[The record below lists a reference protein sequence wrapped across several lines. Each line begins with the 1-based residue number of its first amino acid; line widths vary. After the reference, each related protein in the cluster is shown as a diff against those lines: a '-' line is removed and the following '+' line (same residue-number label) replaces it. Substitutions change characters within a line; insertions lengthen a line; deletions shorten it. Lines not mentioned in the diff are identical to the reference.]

1 MSKPSDAGSN
11 GTPSNGSPGFSSEN
25 SSGAGSLHREIFDSE
40 VDGDSTR
47 QMSLDEIS
55 EIGRQRSS
63 EAERFTPP
71 PPPAAP
77 PRSGSSAPSAPPVS
91 PERPAI
97 RAQSD
102 VDAFPPPP
110 VPPTAPTVGAQQVHH
125 GAPQAAGQMSP
136 QAGYAG
142 YAPAGHAPAS
152 YAAAGYATAAP
163 SQGPYQH
170 AQQQEEPKKK
180 SNPPWAAIAFTT
192 VLALFLVG
200 GGLYI
205 FFDMRS
211 SDDHVE
217 TTAPP
222 EVGGASSEA
231 KPEES
236 EPAES
241 TPTFDASE
249 AKAFITP
256 SGNISCV
263 IYKDRARC
271 TVYSFDYSP
280 GDKPENCSD
289 DVEWGSVAEVT
300 KKASGFSCK
309 NVGEGPSPEELGY
322 GKTIKAHGFECSSQK
337 DGVRCKGP
345 GGSFHVRKA
354 EFKFD

>member
-11 GTPSNGSPGFSSEN
+11 GTPPSGGPGYSPEN
-25 SSGAGSLHREIFDSE
+25 SSGSGSLHHEIFDSE
-40 VDGDSTR
+40 GDAESTR

-55 EIGRQRSS
+55 AIGRQRSS
-63 EAERFTPP
+63 EGDRFTPP

-77 PRSGSSAPSAPPVS
+77 PTAGASMPPV
-91 PERPAI
+91 PPTRPAV
-97 RAQSD
+97 RPQSGA
-102 VDAFPPPP
+102 DAFPPP
-110 VPPTAPTVGAQQVHH
+110 VPPAAPPASAQQV
-125 GAPQAAGQMSP
+125 PAAAAQPSAQHSP
-136 QAGYAG
+136 FQG
-142 YAPAGHAPAS
+142 PAS
-152 YAAAGYATAAP
+152 ANYGAAA
-163 SQGPYQH
+163 SHQGPYQQ
-170 AQQQEEPKKK
+170 APQQDGPKKEK
-180 SNPPWAAIAFTT
+180 SKLPWAAVTFTT
-192 VLALFLVG
+192 VLVLFLVG
-200 GGLYI
+200 AGLYI

-211 SDDHVE
+211 SEDHIE

-222 EVGGASSEA
+222 EVGSPSSEA
-231 KPEES
+231 EPEES

-241 TPTFDASE
+241 TPTFDGSD

>member
-1 MSKPSDAGSN
+1 MG
-11 GTPSNGSPGFSSEN
+11 
-25 SSGAGSLHREIFDSE
+25 
-40 VDGDSTR
+40 
-47 QMSLDEIS
+47 
-55 EIGRQRSS
+55 
-63 EAERFTPP
+63 
-71 PPPAAP
+71 
-77 PRSGSSAPSAPPVS
+77 
-91 PERPAI
+91 
-97 RAQSD
+97 
-102 VDAFPPPP
+102 
-110 VPPTAPTVGAQQVHH
+110 
-125 GAPQAAGQMSP
+125 P

-142 YAPAGHAPAS
+142 YAPAGHASAG
-152 YAAAGYATAAP
+152 YAAASAQAP
-163 SQGPYQH
+163 HEGT
-170 AQQQEEPKKK
+170 QQQEEPKKK
-180 SNPPWAAIAFTT
+180 KSNLPWAAIAFTT

-241 TPTFDASE
+241 TPTFDASD

-345 GGSFHVRKA
+345 GGTFHVRKA
-354 EFKFD
+354 AFKFD

>member
-125 GAPQAAGQMSP
+125 GGRQAAGQFSPQMGP

-142 YAPAGHAPAS
+142 YAPAGHASAG
-152 YAAAGYATAAP
+152 YAAASAQAP
-163 SQGPYQH
+163 HQD

-180 SNPPWAAIAFTT
+180 KSNLPWAAIAFTT

-211 SDDHVE
+211 SDDQVE

-231 KPEES
+231 QPEES

-241 TPTFDASE
+241 TPTFDASD

>member
-1 MSKPSDAGSN
+1 MG
-11 GTPSNGSPGFSSEN
+11 
-25 SSGAGSLHREIFDSE
+25 
-40 VDGDSTR
+40 
-47 QMSLDEIS
+47 
-55 EIGRQRSS
+55 
-63 EAERFTPP
+63 
-71 PPPAAP
+71 
-77 PRSGSSAPSAPPVS
+77 
-91 PERPAI
+91 
-97 RAQSD
+97 
-102 VDAFPPPP
+102 
-110 VPPTAPTVGAQQVHH
+110 
-125 GAPQAAGQMSP
+125 P

-142 YAPAGHAPAS
+142 YAPAGHASAG
-152 YAAAGYATAAP
+152 YAAASAQAP
-163 SQGPYQH
+163 HQD

-180 SNPPWAAIAFTT
+180 KSNLPWAAIAFTT

>member
-1 MSKPSDAGSN
+1 MG
-11 GTPSNGSPGFSSEN
+11 
-25 SSGAGSLHREIFDSE
+25 
-40 VDGDSTR
+40 
-47 QMSLDEIS
+47 
-55 EIGRQRSS
+55 
-63 EAERFTPP
+63 
-71 PPPAAP
+71 
-77 PRSGSSAPSAPPVS
+77 
-91 PERPAI
+91 
-97 RAQSD
+97 
-102 VDAFPPPP
+102 
-110 VPPTAPTVGAQQVHH
+110 
-125 GAPQAAGQMSP
+125 P

-170 AQQQEEPKKK
+170 AQQQEEPKKKK

-241 TPTFDASE
+241 TPTFDASD

>member
-25 SSGAGSLHREIFDSE
+25 SSGAGSLHREIFDGE
-40 VDGDSTR
+40 ADGDSTR

-63 EAERFTPP
+63 EGERFTPP

-77 PRSGSSAPSAPPVS
+77 PRAGAPTPAAPPVP

-102 VDAFPPPP
+102 VDAFPPPA
-110 VPPTAPTVGAQQVHH
+110 VPPTAPTVGAAQAHH
-125 GAPQAAGQMSP
+125 GAPQAPGQFSP

-142 YAPAGHAPAS
+142 H
-152 YAAAGYATAAP
+152 AAAGYAAVAP
-163 SQGPYQH
+163 HQASHEG

-180 SNPPWAAIAFTT
+180 KSNLPWAAVTFTT

-200 GGLYI
+200 AGLYI

-211 SDDHVE
+211 SEDHIE

-222 EVGGASSEA
+222 EVGSPSSEA
-231 KPEES
+231 EPEES

-241 TPTFDASE
+241 TPTFDASD

-309 NVGEGPSPEELGY
+309 NIGEGPSPEELGY

-345 GGSFHVRKA
+345 GGTFHVRKA

>member
-11 GTPSNGSPGFSSEN
+11 GTPRNGSPGFSSDN
-25 SSGAGSLHREIFDSE
+25 GAGSGSLHREIFDSE
-40 VDGDSTR
+40 GNGDSTR
-47 QMSLDEIS
+47 QMSLEEIS
-55 EIGRQRSS
+55 EMGRQRSS
-63 EAERFTPP
+63 EGERFTPP

-77 PRSGSSAPSAPPVS
+77 PRSGAPAPSAPPAPS
-91 PERPAI
+91 QRPAI
-97 RAQSD
+97 RTQSD
-102 VDAFPPPP
+102 ADAFPPPP
-110 VPPTAPTVGAQQVHH
+110 VPPTAPTVGAPQAHH
-125 GAPQAAGQMSP
+125 GAPQANQQFRP

-142 YAPAGHAPAS
+142 H
-152 YAAAGYATAAP
+152 AAAGYAAAAP
-163 SQGPYQH
+163 SPAPH
-170 AQQQEEPKKK
+170 HDAQQQDAAKKK
-180 SNPPWAAIAFTT
+180 SNLPWAAITFTT
-192 VLALFLVG
+192 VLVLFLVG

-231 KPEES
+231 KPEVS

-241 TPTFDASE
+241 APTFDASD

-280 GDKPENCSD
+280 GEKPENCSD
-289 DVEWGSVAEVT
+289 DVEWGSVVEVT

>member
-11 GTPSNGSPGFSSEN
+11 GTPPNGSAGFSSDN
-25 SSGAGSLHREIFDSE
+25 GAESGSLHREIFDSE
-40 VDGDSTR
+40 ADGDSTR

-63 EAERFTPP
+63 EGERFTPP

-77 PRSGSSAPSAPPVS
+77 PRTGAPAPAAPPVP

-102 VDAFPPPP
+102 VDAFPPPA
-110 VPPTAPTVGAQQVHH
+110 VPPTAPTVGAAQANH
-125 GAPQAAGQMSP
+125 GAPQVPGQFSP

-142 YAPAGHAPAS
+142 H
-152 YAAAGYATAAP
+152 AAAGYAAVAP
-163 SQGPYQH
+163 PQVPHQD

-180 SNPPWAAIAFTT
+180 SNLPWAAITFTT
-192 VLALFLVG
+192 VLVLFLVG

-211 SDDHVE
+211 SEDHVE
-217 TTAPP
+217 ATAPP

-231 KPEES
+231 EPEKS

-241 TPTFDASE
+241 TPTFDASD

-280 GDKPENCSD
+280 GEKPENCSD

-345 GGSFHVRKA
+345 GGSFHVRKG
-354 EFKFD
+354 EYRFD